1 MTVTK
6 KWTMEFDKKILVLT
20 SGPNKISQQKI
31 TLVVM
36 FKGVI
41 IILGKKICRIY
52 QYRNSQYRNAE
63 NVAVLTHLVTVL
75 TYAVKKVQ
83 F

>member
-1 MTVTK
+1 
-6 KWTMEFDKKILVLT
+6 
-20 SGPNKISQQKI
+20 
-31 TLVVM
+31 M
-36 FKGVI
+36 FSKRVI

-52 QYRNSQYRNAE
+52 QYRNSQYRNDE
-63 NVAVLTHLVTVL
+63 NVTVLTHLVTVL